1 MWDVIS
7 HKPMG
12 GTQMTRRAWKGVW
25 ALVVALVLL
34 GLVAAAQQYPVT
46 VIDDRGL
53 EIRIEQQPNRIVVAG
68 IPLYTEIVID
78 LGALDRLIAVAS
90 SPDNPPEVANLPT
103 VGPSFSPNVEV
114 ILSLEPDLVLG
125 PGDWGGERGKLESAG
140 ITVLTTPLISGI
152 PDIFSTIRTVGM
164 ALGLKEGAEVLIGQ
178 IAEEIIT
185 SEASTLTE
193 EPVRAAFLYASMPDT
208 PPYAAGSGA
217 IENELILR
225 AGGVN
230 VFRDVQG
237 FPQVSLEEVVSRNP
251 EVIFTDPSQIENIT
265 SNTLLK
271 TVSAVKNGRVYGINA
286 AWITS
291 TKVAEVLKQM
301 GEFLQPEE

>member
-1 MWDVIS
+1 
-7 HKPMG
+7 
-12 GTQMTRRAWKGVW
+12 MTKKAWKGAW
-25 ALVVALVLL
+25 ALLVVLALL
-34 GLVAAAQQYPVT
+34 GLVASAQQYPVT

-78 LGALDRLIAVAS
+78 LGALDRLIAVAG
-90 SPDNPPEVANLPT
+90 SPDNPPEVVDLPK
-103 VGPSFSPNVEV
+103 VGPNYAPNVEV

-125 PGDWGGERGKLESAG
+125 AWGAVRDKLEEAQV
-140 ITVLTTPLISGI
+140 TVLLTGGIKGI

-185 SEASTLTE
+185 IEASTLTE
-193 EPVRAAFLYASMPDT
+193 EPVRAAFLYASVPDT

-225 AGGVN
+225 AGGKN
-230 VFRDVQG
+230 VFCDVQG
-237 FPQVSLEEVVSRNP
+237 FPQVSLEEIVARDP
-251 EVIFTDPSQIENIT
+251 EVIFTAPSQIANIT

-286 AWITS
+286 AWLTS
-291 TKVAEVLKQM
+291 TKVAEALKQM
-301 GEFLQPEE
+301 GEFLHPEE

>member
-1 MWDVIS
+1 
-7 HKPMG
+7 
-12 GTQMTRRAWKGVW
+12 MTKKAWKGAW
-25 ALVVALVLL
+25 ALLVVLALL
-34 GLVAAAQQYPVT
+34 GLVASAQQYPVT

-53 EIRIEQQPNRIVVAG
+53 EVTINSQPNRIVVAG
-68 IPLYTEIVID
+68 IPLYTEILID
-78 LGALDRLIAVAS
+78 LGALDRLIAVAG

-140 ITVLTTPLISGI
+140 ITVLTTPYLTSI
-152 PDIFSTIRTVGM
+152 PDIFSTIRTVGT
-164 ALGLKEGAEVLIGQ
+164 ALGLREQAEVLIGQ
-178 IAEEIIT
+178 IAEEIIAI
-185 SEASTLTE
+185 EASTLPE
-193 EPVRAAFLYASMPDT
+193 EQVRAAFLYASVPDT
-208 PPYAAGSGA
+208 PPYASGSGA

-225 AGGVN
+225 AGGKN
-230 VFRDVQG
+230 VFCDVQG
-237 FPQVSLEEVVSRNP
+237 FPQVSLEEIVARDP

-286 AWITS
+286 AWLTS
-291 TKVAEVLKQM
+291 TKVAEALKQM
-301 GEFLQPEE
+301 GEFLHPEE

>member
-1 MWDVIS
+1 
-7 HKPMG
+7 
-12 GTQMTRRAWKGVW
+12 MTKRAWKGVW
-25 ALVVALVLL
+25 ALLVVLVLL

-46 VIDDRGL
+46 VVDDRGL
-53 EIRIEQQPNRIVVAG
+53 EITLEQQPNRIVVAG

-78 LGALDRLIAVAS
+78 LEALDRLIAVAG

-114 ILSLEPDLVLG
+114 ILSMEPDLVLG
-125 PGDWGGERGKLESAG
+125 PGDWGGERSKLELAG

-164 ALGLKEGAEVLIGQ
+164 ALGLKEQAEMLIGR

-185 SEASTLTE
+185 IEASTLAE
-193 EPVRAAFLYASMPDT
+193 EPVRAAFLYASVPDT

-225 AGGVN
+225 ACGEN
-230 VFRDVQG
+230 IFFDVQG
-237 FPQVSLEEVVSRNP
+237 FPQVSLEEIVSRDP

-291 TKVAEVLKQM
+291 TKVAEALKQM
-301 GEFLQPEE
+301 GEFLHPGE

>member
-1 MWDVIS
+1 VT
-7 HKPMG
+7 K
-12 GTQMTRRAWKGVW
+12 TAWKGVW
-25 ALVVALVLL
+25 VLLVALALV

-46 VIDDRGL
+46 VIDDRGF
-53 EIRIEQQPNRIVVAG
+53 EIRIEQQPIRIVVAG

-78 LGALDRLIAVAS
+78 LEALDRLIAVAG
-90 SPDNPPEVANLPT
+90 SPDNPPEVVDLPR
-103 VGPSFSPNVEV
+103 VGQSFSPNVEI
-114 ILSLEPDLVLG
+114 ILSMEPDLVLG
-125 PGDWGGERGKLESAG
+125 PGDWGGERGKLELAG

-164 ALGLKEGAEVLIGQ
+164 ALGLKEGAEMLIGQ

-185 SEASTLTE
+185 IEASSLAE
-193 EPVRAAFLYASMPDT
+193 EPVRVTFLYASVPDT

-225 AGGVN
+225 AGGEN
-230 VFRDVQG
+230 IFFDVQG
-237 FPQVSLEEVVSRNP
+237 FPQVSLEEIVSRDP
-251 EVIFTDPSQIENIT
+251 EVIFTAPSQIENIT

-271 TVSAVKNGRVYGINA
+271 TVSAVKNGRVYGINV

-291 TKVAEVLKQM
+291 TKVAEALKQM
-301 GEFLQPEE
+301 GEFLHPGE

>member
-1 MWDVIS
+1 
-7 HKPMG
+7 
-12 GTQMTRRAWKGVW
+12 MTTRAWKGVW
-25 ALVVALVLL
+25 ALVVVLVLL
-34 GLVAAAQQYPVT
+34 GGVASAQQYPVT
-46 VIDDRGL
+46 VIDDRG
-53 EIRIEQQPNRIVVAG
+53 IEVTINSQPNRIVVAG
-68 IPLYTEIVID
+68 IPLYTQIMID
-78 LGALDRLIAVAS
+78 LGAIDRLIAVAK
-90 SPDNPPEVANLPT
+90 SPDNPLEVADFPM

-164 ALGLKEGAEVLIGQ
+164 ALGLKEQAEILLGQ
-178 IAEEIIT
+178 IAEEIIAI
-185 SEASTLTE
+185 EASTLPE
-193 EPVRAAFLYASMPDT
+193 EQVRAAFLYASVPDT

-225 AGGVN
+225 AGGKN
-230 VFRDVQG
+230 VFCDVQG
-237 FPQVSLEEVVSRNP
+237 FPQVSLEEIVSRNP
-251 EVIFTDPSQIENIT
+251 EVIFTAPSQIANIT

-286 AWITS
+286 AWLTS
-291 TKVAEVLKQM
+291 TKVAEALKQM
-301 GEFLQPEE
+301 GEFLHPGE

>member
-1 MWDVIS
+1 
-7 HKPMG
+7 
-12 GTQMTRRAWKGVW
+12 MTRRIRKGTW
-25 ALVVALVLL
+25 LVL
-34 GLVAAAQQYPVT
+34 GLLVLAGVCVSPAQYPVVVT
-46 VIDDRGL
+46 DDRGQ
-53 EIRIEQQPNRIVVAG
+53 EITIESQLNRIIVAG
-68 IPLYTEIVID
+68 IPLYTEIMID
-78 LGALDRLIAVAS
+78 LGATNRLIAAAD
-90 SPDNPPEVANLPT
+90 SPNNPPEVANLPK

-114 ILSLEPDLVLG
+114 ILSLRPDLVLG

-152 PDIFSTIRTVGM
+152 PDIFSTIRTVGI
-164 ALGLKEGAEVLIGQ
+164 ALGLKEQAEVLIGR
-178 IAEEIIT
+178 IAEEIVAI
-185 SEASTLTE
+185 EVSTLTK
-193 EPVRAAFLYASMPDT
+193 EPVRSAFLYASVPDT

-217 IENELILR
+217 IESELILR

-237 FPQVSLEEVVSRNP
+237 FPQVSLEEVVSRDP

-271 TVSAVKNGRVYGINA
+271 TVSAVKNDRVYGINA

-291 TKVAEVLKQM
+291 TKVAQALKQM
-301 GEFLQPEE
+301 AKFLHPEE

>member
-1 MWDVIS
+1 
-7 HKPMG
+7 
-12 GTQMTRRAWKGVW
+12 MTRRAWKGVW
-25 ALVVALVLL
+25 ALVGVLVLF

-237 FPQVSLEEVVSRNP
+237 FPQVSLEEIVSRDP

-271 TVSAVKNGRVYGINA
+271 TMSAVKNGRVYGINA

-301 GEFLQPEE
+301 GEFLHPEE

>member
-1 MWDVIS
+1 
-7 HKPMG
+7 
-12 GTQMTRRAWKGVW
+12 MTKRSWKGVS
-25 ALVVALVLL
+25 ALVVVLL
-34 GLVAAAQQYPVT
+34 LFGLLLFGLVVAAQQYPVT

-53 EIRIEQQPNRIVVAG
+53 EVTINSQPNRIVVAG
-68 IPLYTEIVID
+68 IPLYTEIMID
-78 LGALDRLIAVAS
+78 LGALDRLIAVAG
-90 SPDNPPEVANLPT
+90 SPDNPPEVANLPK

-114 ILSLEPDLVLG
+114 ILSMEPDLVLG

-140 ITVLTTPLISGI
+140 ITVLTTPLISGT
-152 PDIFSTIRTVGM
+152 PDIFSTIRTVGT

-185 SEASTLTE
+185 IEASTLAE
-193 EPVRAAFLYASMPDT
+193 ESLRAAFLYASVPDT

-225 AGGVN
+225 AGGKN
-230 VFRDVQG
+230 VFCDIQG
-237 FPQVSLEEVVSRNP
+237 FPQVSLEEIVSRNP
-251 EVIFTDPSQIENIT
+251 EVIFTSPSQIENIT

-271 TVSAVKNGRVYGINA
+271 TVSAVKNGRVYGINT

-291 TKVAEVLKQM
+291 TKVAGALKQM
-301 GEFLQPEE
+301 GEFLHPAE

>member
-1 MWDVIS
+1 
-7 HKPMG
+7 
-12 GTQMTRRAWKGVW
+12 MTKMSWKGVS
-25 ALVVALVLL
+25 ALVVVLL
-34 GLVAAAQQYPVT
+34 LFGLVVVAQQYPVT

-53 EIRIEQQPNRIVVAG
+53 EVTIKSQPNRIVVAG

-78 LGALDRLIAVAS
+78 LGALDRLIAVAG
-90 SPDNPPEVANLPT
+90 SPDNPPEVANLPK
-103 VGPSFSPNVEV
+103 VGPSFSPNVEI
-114 ILSLEPDLVLG
+114 ILSMEPDLVLG

-152 PDIFSTIRTVGM
+152 PNIFSTIRTVGIV
-164 ALGLKEGAEVLIGQ
+164 LGLKEGAEVLIGQ

-185 SEASTLTE
+185 IEASTLAE
-193 EPVRAAFLYASMPDT
+193 EPVRAAFLYASVPDT

-225 AGGVN
+225 AGGKN
-230 VFRDVQG
+230 VFCDIQG
-237 FPQVSLEEVVSRNP
+237 FPQVSLEEIVSRDP
-251 EVIFTDPSQIENIT
+251 EVIFTAPSQIENIT

-291 TKVAEVLKQM
+291 TKVAEALKQM

>member
-1 MWDVIS
+1 
-7 HKPMG
+7 
-12 GTQMTRRAWKGVW
+12 MTKRTWKGAW
-25 ALVVALVLL
+25 ALVVVLVLA
-34 GLVAAAQQYPVT
+34 GVFVSAAQYPIT

-68 IPLYTEIVID
+68 VPLYTEIMID

-152 PDIFSTIRTVGM
+152 PDIFSTIRTVGR

-185 SEASTLTE
+185 IEASTLAE
-193 EPVRAAFLYASMPDT
+193 EPVRVAFLYASVPDT

-225 AGGVN
+225 AGGEN
-230 VFRDVQG
+230 VFCDVQG
-237 FPQVSLEEVVSRNP
+237 FPQVSLEEIVSRDP
-251 EVIFTDPSQIENIT
+251 KVIFTDPSQIENIT

-286 AWITS
+286 AGITS
-291 TKVAEVLKQM
+291 TRVAEALKQM
-301 GEFLQPEE
+301 GEFLHPEE